1 MNISQLRTFV
11 TVVERGS
18 FSAAAREMGI
28 SQPAVTMQIQA
39 LEADA
44 GATLLDR
51 RYRRIDLTEA
61 GRTLLPYAHR
71 VLAEVE
77 SAREDIAAL
86 SGAVSG
92 HLSIAAS
99 TTPGVYVIPRL
110 LGAFLGEHPEVH
122 VTITV
127 HDTAEVAEAIQA
139 GRADLGVTGAIVKG
153 SRAAYAEIG
162 QDELLVICAPGSPFS
177 RGAGG
182 IACRPGGSRLGDARA
197 WLRHATGR
205 RATAGR
211 ARSRS
216 R

>member
-18 FSAAAREMGI
+18 FSDAARAMGI

-77 SAREDIAAL
+77 QRARRHRRALGRSPGTSASPRARRP
-86 SGAVSG
+86 
-92 HLSIAAS
+92 AS
-99 TTPGVYVIPRL
+99 T
-110 LGAFLGEHPEVH
+110 
-122 VTITV
+122 
-127 HDTAEVAEAIQA
+127 
-139 GRADLGVTGAIVKG
+139 
-153 SRAAYAEIG
+153 
-162 QDELLVICAPGSPFS
+162 
-177 RGAGG
+177 
-182 IACRPGGSRLGDARA
+182 
-197 WLRHATGR
+197 
-205 RATAGR
+205 
-211 ARSRS
+211 
-216 R
+216 